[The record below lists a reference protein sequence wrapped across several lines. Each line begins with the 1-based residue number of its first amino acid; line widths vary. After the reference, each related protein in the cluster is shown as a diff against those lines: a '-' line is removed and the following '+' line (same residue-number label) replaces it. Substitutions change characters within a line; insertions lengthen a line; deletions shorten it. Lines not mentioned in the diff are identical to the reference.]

1 MDFLPKTANL
11 QGGDTRKTP
20 NLAYHDVGNYGA
32 NHGIGN
38 YGANHGV
45 RCRARVSPTR
55 SLQSLPIP
63 QITAFPLNPF
73 QPKYPKAIH
82 DTWEPLAHLTGSEH
96 IIREFN
102 QKWEQDYVRKMTET
116 LQTVTDRRRIVLEK
130 NAQRTD
136 IEQTPGQKQN
146 GESSASSTSELAQ

>member
-1 MDFLPKTANL
+1 MLNASADLCLFFGIYYDHNDSNIYIEYHMDFLPKTANL

-20 NLAYHDVGNYGA
+20 NLAYHGVGNYGA

-45 RCRARVSPTR
+45 RCRARVSPTC

-73 QPKYPKAIH
+73 QPKYPK
-82 DTWEPLAHLTGSEH
+82 PLV
-96 IIREFN
+96 N
-102 QKWEQDYVRKMTET
+102 VWKWATPS
-116 LQTVTDRRRIVLEK
+116 LCQTK
-130 NAQRTD
+130 
-136 IEQTPGQKQN
+136 
-146 GESSASSTSELAQ
+146 SSTCAIGASLEVWATWSI